1 MKNDLEHSMMTY
13 LSNLSSISL
22 KEVSFLSMMDLQTT
36 LFWMSFINVR
46 VMLDNF
52 LESGLSESFEIISQ
66 ELVGLL
72 LDL

>member
-1 MKNDLEHSMMTY
+1 MKNDLEHSKMTY

>member
-1 MKNDLEHSMMTY
+1 MKNDLEHSKMTY

-46 VMLDNF
+46 VMLDKC